1 MSEPSP
7 YLTGDVRYLNKSV
20 SYNERENYHH
30 WFDEQI
36 KMFGQAVDYFTL
48 NYQLSAHDAVYG
60 EQPNATFS
68 ASKEVIMMV
77 DLSETSIV
85 LGNFG
90 LQADDELTA
99 FITISSYKVAF
110 GSTSEPKAG
119 DVFQLSEYGD
129 ERHGERGAK
138 TFEITERRDQDVAQI
153 NPLIG
158 HYVWQLKARRVDYT
172 FQPGLSAEVGSNQV
186 TDGDST
192 GLKSGYN
199 QDASP
204 AKVDSTNDV
213 DTEGQNVFDYSNI
226 DDGDDVY
233 GDYF

>member
-7 YLTGDVRYLNKSV
+7 YLTGDVRYLNKSI

-36 KMFGQAVDYFTL
+36 KMFGQLVDYFTL

-60 EQPNATFS
+60 EQPNAS
-68 ASKEVIMMV
+68 YAASKEVVMMI

-90 LQADDELTA
+90 LQSDDEVTA
-99 FITISSYKVAF
+99 FITISSYKVAY
-110 GSTSEPKAG
+110 GDDAEPKAG
-119 DVFQLSEYGD
+119 DVFQLSEYGS
-129 ERHGERGAK
+129 ERHGDRGAK
-138 TFEITERRDQDVAQI
+138 TFEITERRDQDVSQL

-158 HYVWQLKARRVDYT
+158 HYVWQLKARRVDFT
-172 FQPGLSAEVGSNQV
+172 FQPGLSAEIGSSQV

-199 QDASP
+199 QTASP
-204 AKVDSTNDV
+204 AKTDSTNDV
-213 DTEGQNVFDYSNI
+213 DTDGQNVFDYSNI

>member
-90 LQADDELTA
+90 LQADDEVTA

-129 ERHGERGAK
+129 QRHGDRGAK

-172 FQPGLSAEVGSNQV
+172 FQPGLTAEKKSDQV
-186 TDGDST
+186 YDDSFS
-192 GLKSGYN
+192 GRLSGYTN
-199 QDASP
+199 EQTAS
-204 AKVDSTNDV
+204 KSYDYDV
-213 DTEGQNVFDYSNI
+213 DTDSSNVFDYSQYGDN
-226 DDGDDVY
+226 DDVY
-233 GDYF
+233 GDYR